1 VAAFLLHGDEMESE
15 SIVMLLGGIYV
26 ALSAGLSEEGIAAAN
41 DTLRY
46 LAKRPTATRE
56 ESSILNFSAEAA
68 TIKEK
73 PEPRSGPTLRLIQGG
88 GQSHASVGW
97 ATASGN
103 SAA

>member
-1 VAAFLLHGDEMESE
+1 MESE
-15 SIVMLLGGIYV
+15 SIAMLLGGIYV

-56 ESSILNFSAEAA
+56 ELSILNFIAAAA
-68 TIKEK
+68 TLKEE
-73 PEPRSGPTLRLIQGG
+73 PEPTRHRFQVIDGGRSRSPN
-88 GQSHASVGW
+88 VGW
-97 ATASGN
+97 AAASGN

>member
-1 VAAFLLHGDEMESE
+1 MESE

-56 ESSILNFSAEAA
+56 ESSILNFIAEAA
-68 TIKEK
+68 TIREPERAAPQRFQVIDGGK
-73 PEPRSGPTLRLIQGG
+73 PSRPR
-88 GQSHASVGW
+88 VGW
-97 ATASGN
+97 ETASGN

>member
-1 VAAFLLHGDEMESE
+1 MESE
-15 SIVMLLGGIYV
+15 SVAMLLGGIYV

-56 ESSILNFSAEAA
+56 ESSILNFIAAAA
-68 TIKEK
+68 TLKE
-73 PEPRSGPTLRLIQGG
+73 PEQRPAWRPRVIEGG
-88 GQSHASVGW
+88 ASRSSVGW

>member
-1 VAAFLLHGDEMESE
+1 MESK
-15 SIVMLLGGIYV
+15 SIAMLLGGIYV

-56 ESSILNFSAEAA
+56 ESSILDFIAAAA
-68 TIKEK
+68 TLKKEE
-73 PEPRSGPTLRLIQGG
+73 PEPTRHRFQVIDGGRSRSPN
-88 GQSHASVGW
+88 VGW
-97 ATASGN
+97 AAASGN

>member
-1 VAAFLLHGDEMESE
+1 MESK
-15 SIVMLLGGIYV
+15 SIAMLLGGIYV
-26 ALSAGLSEEGIAAAN
+26 ALCAGLSEEGIAAAN

-56 ESSILNFSAEAA
+56 ELSILNFIAAAA
-68 TIKEK
+68 TLKEE
-73 PEPRSGPTLRLIQGG
+73 PEQAARHCFRVIDGGRSNIP
-88 GQSHASVGW
+88 QSIGW

>member
-1 VAAFLLHGDEMESE
+1 MESD
-15 SIVMLLGGIYV
+15 SIAMIVGGIYV

-56 ESSILNFSAEAA
+56 ESSILKFIADAA
-68 TIKEK
+68 TIKAE
-73 PEPRSGPTLRLIQGG
+73 PEQRPSRPTLRLIQCGG
-88 GQSHASVGW
+88 NRASVGW

>member
-1 VAAFLLHGDEMESE
+1 MESE
-15 SIVMLLGGIYV
+15 LVAMLLGGVYV

-56 ESSILNFSAEAA
+56 ELSILQFIADAA

-73 PEPRSGPTLRLIQGG
+73 PEPAPRHRFQVIDGGRPRS
-88 GQSHASVGW
+88 SSVGW

>member
-1 VAAFLLHGDEMESE
+1 MESE
-15 SIVMLLGGIYV
+15 SIAMLLGGVYV

-46 LAKRPTATRE
+46 LATRPTATRE
-56 ESSILNFSAEAA
+56 ESSILNFIAAAA
-68 TIKEK
+68 TLKE
-73 PEPRSGPTLRLIQGG
+73 PEQRSSPTLRVIQGG
-88 GQSHASVGW
+88 GQSRAGIGW